1 MFLIRSMPP
10 RRLPFDCADYARW
23 LAGEIERRPEYS
35 FFVTRET
42 AAFVGMALRGYADTL
57 DARAARELQFVTT
70 TYSRYAPH
78 GEVVAASR
86 RTAMAWASFQA
97 SIPEFPEALS
107 IVLHQGSRVLGRH
120 PPNANDRVEVVMS
133 NERIA
138 DRIETEKYVERAR
151 ALYFLDETSILIA
164 EPPVVESTKDG
175 ARVLAWLPVS
185 AEDAVAGGS

>member
-1 MFLIRSMPP
+1 MPP

-42 AAFVGMALRGYADTL
+42 AAFVGMALRGYAETL

-70 TYSRYAPH
+70 MYSRFAPQ

-97 SIPEFPEALS
+97 AIPEFPEALS
-107 IVLHQGSRVLGRH
+107 IVLHQGARVLGRH
-120 PPNANDRVEVVMS
+120 PPNANDRIEVVMS
-133 NERIA
+133 NERVMDKNEIA
-138 DRIETEKYVERAR
+138 RHVESAR
-151 ALYFLDETSILIA
+151 MLYFLDEASIEIA
-164 EPPVVESTKDG
+164 SPPVVERTEDG
-175 ARVLAWLPVS
+175 ARVLAWLPVT
-185 AEDAVAGGS
+185 AEDVTK